1 MGLQRVGHDWET
13 EQHLSL
19 RVELWAGAGLVG
31 SSQGTWRRA
40 GQGAGRS
47 LGLVDAH
54 WALAFGLWL
63 LGRCLPFDLLT
74 LQQAVVDLFCLQNC
88 FFTLHALC
96 LCCIVFLSLS
106 LDFCIS
112 SWAPWWEAVCRLTSL
127 KTLRTSLCGN
137 ELFTIENAPG
147 TPWEIDG
154 DLPAPGC
161 CTICCLV
168 TSVMSN
174 SVSLYGLPP
183 TRLLCPWDS
192 PGKNTRAGCHAL
204 LQGIFLTQG
213 FFCAAGRIFTCGATT
228 EAQVCYQFI
237 SIIKNQASE

>member
-1 MGLQRVGHDWET
+1 MAQSGTGGRPVL
-13 EQHLSL
+13 
-19 RVELWAGAGLVG
+19 GAGGCTLSTG
-31 SSQGTWRRA
+31 LW
-40 GQGAGRS
+40 S
-47 LGLVDAH
+47 LAT
-54 WALAFGLWL
+54 WALPALWPPDPSASCSWL
-63 LGRCLPFDLLT
+63 
-74 LQQAVVDLFCLQNC
+74 LFCLQNC

-112 SWAPWWEAVCRLTSL
+112 SWAPWWEAVCRLTSP

-147 TPWEIDG
+147 TPWDIDG